1 MTPAARRAA
10 EALAALGFTRDDE
23 RSTRSHAVW
32 THPADCRQPI
42 KVWSGLK
49 DQTAQLII
57 RRAEQIAG
65 LATTETPEPTAKDRQ
80 RERRQAD
87 AARRVA
93 ERIAHGKALAPY
105 QQRADQRAA
114 ETKKREALRQR
125 SQLIERWQD
134 AREQLARTQQCGH
147 DTRRAV
153 AAVTDARQAV
163 DRFDADEIMGDL

>member
-1 MTPAARRAA
+1 MTPAARRAT
-10 EALAALGFTRDDE
+10 ETLAALGFTRDDE

-32 THPADCRQPI
+32 THPADRRQPI

-65 LATTETPEPTAKDRQ
+65 FATTETPEPTTKDRQ

-87 AARRVA
+87 AASRVA
-93 ERIAHGKALAPY
+93 ERIAHDKALAPY

-114 ETKKREALRQR
+114 EKKKRETARQR
-125 SQLIERWQD
+125 SQLIDRWQD
-134 AREQLARTQQCGH
+134 AREMLARTQQCGH

-153 AAVTDARQAV
+153 AAVNEARQAIY
-163 DRFDADEIMGDL
+163 RFDSEHRP

>member
-1 MTPAARRAA
+1 M
-10 EALAALGFTRDDE
+10 GFVRDVDRSNRE
-23 RSTRSHAVW
+23 RSVW
-32 THPADCRQPI
+32 SHPADPGQQIRVYVGI
-42 KVWSGLK
+42 KEDAATLK
-49 DQTAQLII
+49 L

-65 LATTETPEPTAKDRQ
+65 LSTTETPEPTAKDRQ

-93 ERIAHGKALAPY
+93 EIAAHDKALAPY

-114 ETKKREALRQR
+114 EKKKRETARQR

-147 DTRRAV
+147 DTRDAV
-153 AAVTDARQAV
+153 GAVNDARQAI
-163 DRFDADEIMGDL
+163 DRFDAEHRP

>member
-1 MTPAARRAA
+1 MTPAARRVH
-10 EALAALGFTRDDE
+10 ETLAALGFTRDKE

-32 THPADCRQPI
+32 IHPADRRQPV

-65 LATTETPEPTAKDRQ
+65 LAVSETPEPTTKDRQ

-93 ERIAHGKALAPY
+93 ERIAHERALAPY
-105 QQRADQRAA
+105 QRQADQRAA
-114 ETKKREALRQR
+114 EKAKREALRQR

-153 AAVTDARQAV
+153 AAVNEVRQAI
-163 DRFDADEIMGDL
+163 DRFDAEHRP

>member
-1 MTPAARRAA
+1 MTPAARRAT
-10 EALAALGFTRDDE
+10 ETLAALGFTRDEE

-32 THPADCRQPI
+32 THPADRRQPV

-65 LATTETPEPTAKDRQ
+65 LSTTETPDLSAKDRQ
-80 RERRQAD
+80 RERRRAEK
-87 AARRVA
+87 AAKVA
-93 ERIAHGKALAPY
+93 AMIAHDRQLAPF
-105 QQRADQRAA
+105 QAAADQRAA
-114 ETKKREALRQR
+114 EKKRREVLRQR

-153 AAVTDARQAV
+153 EAVNEARQAIY
-163 DRFDADEIMGDL
+163 RFDSEHRP

>member
-1 MTPAARRAA
+1 MTPAARRVYDHL
-10 EALAALGFTRDDE
+10 EALGFACVSISRDK
-23 RSTRSHAVW
+23 AVW
-32 THPADCRQPI
+32 IHPADPAQPV
-42 KVWSGLK
+42 KVWSHIK
-49 DQTAQLII
+49 DDVAQVKI

-65 LATTETPEPTAKDRQ
+65 LAATETPEPTAKDRQ

-93 ERIAHGKALAPY
+93 ERIAHDKALAPY

-114 ETKKREALRQR
+114 EKKKRETARQR

-153 AAVTDARQAV
+153 AAVNNARQAI
-163 DRFDADEIMGDL
+163 DRFDAEHRP